1 MPLLS
6 HHQMLPSQ
14 SLLQKR
20 HRLLQLFLINGNRI
34 HPVRHLGTI
43 LRAVIISHVYRAA
56 SAAACRH
63 ITVQHIG
70 LDRKPIILKHLE
82 RFLILFRI
90 VCAVYRFSL
99 QKLKH
104 PNLPSVPHLTYIN
117 NTRIFAKYACAQSNS
132 RNTSKRISFPQ
143 TPQIQYR
150 HEKRS
155 FCTGKCSRSPLQQLR
170 L

>member
-20 HRLLQLFLINGNRI
+20 HRLLQFRLINGNRI
-34 HPVRHLGTI
+34 HTVRHLGAI
-43 LRAVIISHVYRAA
+43 LRAVIISHVYRTA
-56 SAAACRH
+56 SAAACRN
-63 ITVQHIG
+63 ITVQHVG

-104 PNLPSVPHLTYIN
+104 PNPLSVPHLTYIN
-117 NTRIFAKYACAQSNS
+117 DTRIYLKYACAQSNF
-132 RNTSKRISFPQ
+132 RNISKTKSFPQ
-143 TPQIQYR
+143 TPQIQSR

-155 FCTGKCSRSPLQQLR
+155 FCIRKFSYSPLQQLR